1 MGERTIVFNDGEN
14 PMQAQKSG
22 SADDELL
29 LPAEIAKLLKVSLSW
44 LAKARLAGN
53 GPAFVKIGRSIR
65 YRRSAVQDYIRARTK
80 VSTSQA

>member
-1 MGERTIVFNDGEN
+1 MEEI

-29 LPAEIAKLLKVSLSW
+29 LPAEIARLLKVSLSW
-44 LAKARLAGN
+44 LAKARLTGN
-53 GPAFVKIGRSIR
+53 GPSFVKIGRSIR
-65 YRRSAVQDYIRARTK
+65 YRRSAVQDYIRARTR